1 MSHKGDNN
9 SNFNIRV
16 RKDSKMSYNKTKTDP
31 TLGQKVHEH
40 LVKMGVETPTVP
52 ALYVDRKQR
61 IDEIEKSFAHIMRV
75 LGLDLSD
82 DSLIETPKRWAK
94 MVVNETMWGLD
105 FEAFPK
111 CTTVDNKMKYDEM
124 VVERNITVQSLCE
137 HHILPI
143 VGKATIAYVP
153 KDKVL
158 GLSKMP
164 RIVEYFSRRP
174 QIQERLTE
182 QVFHALQYILETDDI
197 AVVIDATHLCVSSRG
212 VEDTSASTITTK
224 LGGGFKTDPAARA
237 EFMRMVSSTD
247 QR

>member
-1 MSHKGDNN
+1 MS
-9 SNFNIRV
+9 FNKQKV
-16 RKDSKMSYNKTKTDP
+16 DP
-31 TLGQKVHEH
+31 VLGLKVHEH
-40 LVKMGVETPTVP
+40 LVKMGVETPTTQTN
-52 ALYVDRKQR
+52 LDRKQK
-61 IDEIEKSFAHIMRV
+61 IDLIESHFHGIMNI
-75 LGLDLSD
+75 LGLDLTD

-94 MVVNETMWGLD
+94 MVANETMWGLD
-105 FEAFPK
+105 IEAFPK

-158 GLSKMP
+158 GLGKMP

-182 QVFHALQYILETDDI
+182 QIFHALQYILETDDI

-237 EFMRMVSSTD
+237 EFMRMVSSND

>member
-1 MSHKGDNN
+1 MS
-9 SNFNIRV
+9 FNKQKI
-16 RKDSKMSYNKTKTDP
+16 DP
-31 TLGQKVHEH
+31 ILGQKVHEH
-40 LVKMGVETPTVP
+40 LLKMGVETPKTDTNT
-52 ALYVDRKQR
+52 DRKLK
-61 IDEIEKSFAHIMRV
+61 ISKIEEHFTHIMNI

-82 DSLIETPKRWAK
+82 DSLSETPKRWAK

-105 FEAFPK
+105 YEAFPK
-111 CTTVDNKMKYDEM
+111 CTTVENKMKYDEM

-153 KDKVL
+153 KNKVL

-182 QVFHALQYILETDDI
+182 QIFHALQYILETDDI
-197 AVVIDATHLCVSSRG
+197 AVVINATHLCVSSRG
-212 VEDTSASTITTK
+212 VEDTSASTITSK
-224 LGGGFKTDPAARA
+224 LGGGFKTDHAARA
-237 EFMRMVSSTD
+237 EFMRMVTLND
-247 QR
+247 LD